1 MAIVNTITSA
11 QEFAGEF
18 ERMGRGNQFSWIAL
32 EALFNWLD
40 DGYVPYE
47 LDVIGL
53 CCEFAEYND
62 LATFNEESGEK
73 FENMNDLG
81 DQYFVIPTEQKGN
94 FLIGH

>member
-18 ERMGRGNQFSWIAL
+18 ERMGRGDQFSWIAL

-40 DGYVPYE
+40 ELPEPHE
-47 LDVIGL
+47 LDVVGL

-62 LATFNEESGEK
+62 LATFNEESGEA
-73 FENMNDLG
+73 FGNMEDLS
-81 DQYFVIPTEQKGN
+81 DQYFVIPTEQRN

>member
-40 DGYVPYE
+40 EFALYE

-62 LATFNEESGEK
+62 LATFNDENGEA
-73 FENMNDLG
+73 FGNMEDLS
-81 DQYFVIPTEQKGN
+81 DQYFVIPTEQRN

>member
-18 ERMGRGNQFSWIAL
+18 ERMGRGNQFSWIAF

-40 DGYVPYE
+40 ELPEPHE
-47 LDVIGL
+47 LDVVGL

-62 LATFNEESGEK
+62 LATFNDENGEA
-73 FENMNDLG
+73 FGNMEDLS
-81 DQYFVIPTEQKGN
+81 DQYFVIPTEQRN